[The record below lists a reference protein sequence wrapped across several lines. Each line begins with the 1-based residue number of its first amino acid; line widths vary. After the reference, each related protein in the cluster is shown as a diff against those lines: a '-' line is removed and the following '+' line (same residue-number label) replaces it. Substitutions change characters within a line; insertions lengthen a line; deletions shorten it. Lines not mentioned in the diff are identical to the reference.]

1 MLKLKKLLVP
11 TDFSKGARSAY
22 PYAGALT
29 NRFGGKIDFIH
40 IIPMLKYLNE
50 SISRLGLPLDM
61 DKDVYPHIQTE
72 AMARLKEELK
82 MSVPDSARGEAI
94 IKVDRKASDTII
106 EYAAKK
112 EYDLIVM
119 GARGSHEHDLF
130 KGSITEKVI
139 RGSSVPVLTVHNGL
153 SDRGINRI
161 LVPTDYSELS
171 FKSLTY
177 AVSMASNLEAE
188 ITLFHVVEL
197 YGSASENDS
206 LDSGRDE
213 IEAIHDNLTAKV
225 RKHVD
230 ENMLGAEKWSLIEE
244 GGKLYL
250 KPEKNDNGRKI
261 AFNVLVKKGIGAH
274 YEIVELADE
283 ESDLVVMA
291 THGRSGLSHL
301 FLGSTTEKVI
311 MSSRVP
317 VLTIRP
323 EKKGK

>member
-1 MLKLKKLLVP
+1 MLKLKKILVP

-22 PYAGALT
+22 PYAEALT
-29 NRFGGKIDFIH
+29 RRFGGKIDFIH

-61 DKDVYPHIQTE
+61 DKDVYPHIQTD
-72 AMARLKEELK
+72 AMNRLKEE
-82 MSVPDSARGEAI
+82 MQTSISEQGRGEALVRI
-94 IKVDRKASDTII
+94 DRKPHDAIT
-106 EYAAKK
+106 EFAGKK
-112 EYDLIVM
+112 DYDLIVM

-139 RGSSVPVLTVHNGL
+139 RSSKIPVLTVQNGL
-153 SDRGINRI
+153 TGKGIRRI

-197 YGSASENDS
+197 YGSESENEPREA
-206 LDSGRDE
+206 GRDE
-213 IEAIHDNLTAKV
+213 LDSIHDNLVEKV
-225 RKHVD
+225 KKHLQ
-230 ENMLGAEKWSLIEE
+230 ENKLGEDTWKILEE
-244 GGKLYL
+244 DGNMYL
-250 KPEKNDNGRKI
+250 TPEKTDDRKLK
-261 AFNVLVKKGIGAH
+261 FNVIVKKGIGAH

-323 EKKGK
+323 EKKK

>member
-1 MLKLKKLLVP
+1 MLNLKKILVP

-22 PYAGALT
+22 PYAEALT
-29 NRFGGKIDFIH
+29 RRFGGKIDYIH

-72 AMARLKEELK
+72 ATNRLNDELK
-82 MSVPDSARGEAI
+82 TGTSEKSRGEAI
-94 IKVDRKASDTII
+94 VKIDRKPHDAIT
-106 EYAAKK
+106 EYAGKK
-112 EYDLIVM
+112 KYDLIVM

-139 RGSSVPVLTVHNGL
+139 RSSTVPVLTVQNGL
-153 SDRGINRI
+153 TTKGINRI

-177 AVSMASNLEAE
+177 AVSMASNLDAE

-197 YGSASENDS
+197 YGSESENEPRDP
-206 LDSGRDE
+206 GKDE
-213 IEAIHDNLTAKV
+213 IESIHDKLIVKV
-225 RKHVD
+225 KKHLE
-230 ENMLGAEKWSLIEE
+230 ENKLGDEKWTLSEE
-244 GGKLYL
+244 GGSMYL
-250 KPEKNDNGRKI
+250 TPADSKDDRKVKFSVI
-261 AFNVLVKKGIGAH
+261 AKKGIGAH

-291 THGRSGLSHL
+291 THGRSGLSHM

-323 EKKGK
+323 EKKK

>member
-1 MLKLKKLLVP
+1 MLTLKKILVP

-22 PYAGALT
+22 PYAEALT
-29 NRFGGKIDFIH
+29 KRFGGKIDYIH
-40 IIPMLKYLNE
+40 VIPMLKYLNE

-72 AMARLKEELK
+72 AMNRLKEEMKVSLSDK
-82 MSVPDSARGEAI
+82 SRGEAVVKI
-94 IKVDRKASDTII
+94 DRKASDTIV
-106 EYAAKK
+106 EYSARKH
-112 EYDLIVM
+112 YDLIVM

-139 RGSSVPVLTVHNGL
+139 RSSSVPVLTVHNGL
-153 SDRGINRI
+153 SDRGIQRI

-197 YGSASENDS
+197 YGSKSENEP
-206 LDSGRDE
+206 LESGKDE
-213 IEAIHDNLTAKV
+213 IESIHDNLIKKV
-225 RKHVD
+225 KKHVA
-230 ENMLGAEKWSLIEE
+230 ENKLGNEQWNLVDE
-244 GGKLYL
+244 GGTLYL
-250 KPEKNDNGRKI
+250 VPEMDARDRKI
-261 AFNVLVKKGIGAH
+261 LFTVLVKKGIGAH

-323 EKKGK
+323 EKKK

>member
-1 MLKLKKLLVP
+1 MLRLKKLLVP

-22 PYAGALT
+22 PYAEALT
-29 NRFGGKIDFIH
+29 KRFGGKIDFIH

-61 DKDVYPHIQTE
+61 DKDVYPHIQTD

-82 MSVPDSARGEAI
+82 MSVSEASRGDAI
-94 IKVDRKASDTII
+94 VKVDRKASDTIV

-112 EYDLIVM
+112 SYDLIVM

-139 RGSSVPVLTVHNGL
+139 RGSSIPVLTVHNGL
-153 SDRGINRI
+153 SGRGIKRI

-171 FKSLTY
+171 FKSLKY

-197 YGSASENDS
+197 YGSESENED
-206 LDSGRDE
+206 RDPGKGE
-213 IEAIHDNLTAKV
+213 IEAIHDNLVAKV
-225 RKHVD
+225 KKHID
-230 ENMLGAEKWSLIEE
+230 ENILGDEKWKVTEE
-244 GGKLYL
+244 GGQLYL
-250 KPEKNDNGRKI
+250 TPVKNENGRKI
-261 AFNVLVKKGIGAH
+261 IFNVLVKKGIGAH

-323 EKKGK
+323 EKKVK